1 MDNHDEYGKRVVE
14 AAAGTFYDRSRFVR
28 VDYGGA
34 PHTGGFIDATVAGS
48 IAVEVE
54 SRTSKQIRGAVLDLL
69 CHAFP
74 KKLLLV
80 LRVHASNPD
89 LAAKQCES
97 ALSRFVLSSDYR
109 VRVLDGHGGNEHF
122 ESDVALVRRALIE
135 LGMPS
140 DQKPPV
146 TASSDAVA
154 ILAEGTGNVGTVS
167 DRIGRFLQETSPD
180 AVCDDCIAQ
189 RLGLSVRQ
197 HANQEA
203 RRLASAPHF
212 RRVHGRC
219 ALCFGDKLVTSQKA
233 RSEWIVDV

>member
-1 MDNHDEYGKRVVE
+1 MENHDEYGKRVVA
-14 AAAGTFYDRSRFVR
+14 AAAGRYYDRSQFVR
-28 VDYGGA
+28 VDYGGSLR
-34 PHTGGFIDATVAGS
+34 TGGFIDATVAGS

-80 LRVHASNPD
+80 LRVHASNPN
-89 LAAKQCES
+89 LAAEQCEN
-97 ALSRFVLSSDYR
+97 ALRRFVRPSDYR

-122 ESDVALVRRALIE
+122 EADVAAVRSALIE

-140 DQKPPV
+140 DHEAPV
-146 TASSDAVA
+146 AASSEAVT
-154 ILAEGTGNVGTVS
+154 IIVERTGNVGTVI
-167 DRIGRFLQETSPD
+167 DRIERFLQERSPD

-189 RLGLSVRQ
+189 RLGLSARQ

-203 RRLASAPHF
+203 RRLASESGFSRA
-212 RRVHGRC
+212 HGRC
-219 ALCFGDKLVTSQKA
+219 SLCFGDKLVTSSQKA
-233 RSEWIVDV
+233 HSE